1 MLSSR
6 RDSLKSIDSILTV
19 RKIPTM
25 FTGIDQTPVFL
36 NEGLTM
42 PFTPKT
48 SAPILMHH
56 LEEVIASIMV
66 LGLIEH
72 FARQQS

>member
-1 MLSSR
+1 MLSCR
-6 RDSLKSIDSILTV
+6 RDGLKPIDSILTAW
-19 RKIPTM
+19 KIPPT
-25 FTGIDQTPVFL
+25 FTGIDQAPVFL